1 MARYQPHKKA
11 LKHAGM
17 TMDDIELA
25 EFNEVFAAQAL
36 SCIKQL
42 SWIDSYDEKV
52 NLNGGAIAL
61 GHPLS
66 WSGSRISTTLLN
78 LTESNDKSIGLAT
91 MCIGL
96 GHGIA
101 TIFERV

>member
-1 MARYQPHKKA
+1 
-11 LKHAGM
+11 M

-42 SWIDSYDEKV
+42 SWIDCYDEKV

-66 WSGSRISTTLLN
+66 
-78 LTESNDKSIGLAT
+78 
-91 MCIGL
+91 
-96 GHGIA
+96 
-101 TIFERV
+101 